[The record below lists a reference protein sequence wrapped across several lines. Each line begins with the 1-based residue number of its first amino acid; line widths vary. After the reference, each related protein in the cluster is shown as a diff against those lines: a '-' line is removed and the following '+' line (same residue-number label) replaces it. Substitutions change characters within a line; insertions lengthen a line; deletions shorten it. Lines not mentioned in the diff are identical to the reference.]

1 MESKHDQRSG
11 PHEARN
17 DLSNGIACRMP
28 GRGFAEFFSCCEV
41 FFDFFHS
48 PVDSSPLD
56 SKIDTRHPLRVEK
69 FLSAFTENACDVTT
83 ETTREGLFASTR
95 WTIVLDAG
103 ESQTPPDEALSALS
117 ELCRIY
123 WRPIFLFLRRQ
134 GSNPDDAQDLTQGF
148 FAHLIESR
156 AYARADPEKGRF
168 RSFLLGALKHFVA
181 HARAHDRRQKR
192 GGGMILG
199 QLDTAAIAEADARA
213 ASLQTWSAERVYERE
228 WAETLLRQALDRLAE
243 ECALAGK
250 DELFKQLNSHL
261 SVSSEAAV
269 PYEEMSLRL
278 GRPITTLRS
287 DVARLRSRYRAILR
301 EEVGGTVA
309 KASEVDAELR
319 HLCEVLAAD

>member
-1 MESKHDQRSG
+1 
-11 PHEARN
+11 
-17 DLSNGIACRMP
+17 MP
-28 GRGFAEFFSCCEV
+28 ATFA
-41 FFDFFHS
+41 
-48 PVDSSPLD
+48 
-56 SKIDTRHPLRVEK
+56 
-69 FLSAFTENACDVTT
+69 T

-95 WTIVLDAG
+95 WTMVLDAG
-103 ESQTPPDEALSALS
+103 ESQTPPDQALNALS

-134 GSNPDDAQDLTQGF
+134 GSNPARCARSDARLFRAFDRVTCLRPGRSREGTLPFLSTRRTQTFRGP
-148 FAHLIESR
+148 R
-156 AYARADPEKGRF
+156 ARTRSDAEARRRHDPGAARHGR
-168 RSFLLGALKHFVA
+168 
-181 HARAHDRRQKR
+181 DRRGR
-192 GGGMILG
+192 CTSREL
-199 QLDTAAIAEADARA
+199 AA
-213 ASLQTWSAERVYERE
+213 WSAERVYERE

-269 PYEEMSLRL
+269 PYEEISLRL

-287 DVARLRSRYRAILR
+287 DVARLRSRYRVILR

-309 KASEVDAELR
+309 KAFEVDAELR